1 MFQCIIQQRN
11 GWIHQPSPEFRDV
24 FPDIR
29 QQLNEQLKFL
39 DVRMEAQ
46 IALVQELQ
54 DFFRRRGEVE
64 LDYSKSLDKL
74 AKSLQLR
81 HKEQR
86 QKREQWPMFSSYS
99 CWQQLVNQTKSLSRD
114 HAAMSEI
121 YSTHLVARLQTV
133 WDDVQRIYRKCREI
147 GFETHVE
154 ILRILQELH
163 TNMKTYHT
171 LQTEAKEAEKK
182 LRLAENQRMKLQ
194 QSVPKEKLDRSKKYR
209 LIEKE
214 VLKRKNKYT
223 DARLKALKAKNEY
236 QLCLEASNTTIH
248 KYFVEDLSDLI
259 DCMDLGFHSVVSR
272 ALLMHV
278 SADQGRCRAVLHNAE
293 TLSHIVNSMDSRADK
308 QKFLEQH
315 SAAFMIPKRLEFQGQ
330 DEDVEPEL
338 QKALHQEMESRLM
351 QLEQRVNNLRMESEE
366 IWKTLETAEINLL
379 DILNTKDYDC
389 AGAFG
394 DGAVAFQ
401 KPENTS
407 VKLRSDK
414 NEIEEFYITKI
425 REYILATS
433 RIARLDSKAEYLR
446 NALAKDSAIKTDT
459 LTKSNVPKRK
469 RIGRMNKSGRPKLF
483 GGSLEEYL
491 EVSGEEIPL
500 IVRSCIRVI
509 NLYGLHHQGIFRVSG
524 SQVEISNFK
533 EAFERGDDPLAEMT
547 DASDINSVAGV
558 LKLYLR
564 ELREPLFPLIYFDHF
579 VQLAQL
585 ESKHDIVSGIR
596 KFFLSLPKSVVVV
609 VRYLFAFLNHLSEY
623 SDENMMDA
631 YNLAICF
638 GPTLMPAPED
648 KDQVQYQNQVNELI
662 KNIIVH
668 HAELF
673 PKDLGGMQYEKFIT
687 SETFEDIDVG
697 DSPTEQVSED
707 PDSEVYP
714 SEDESDTF
722 EAIVQFDFN
731 ARSERELSL
740 RKGDTVILYN
750 QVSNDW
756 WRGAVNGK
764 TGLIP
769 DKYISLKIK
778 DEDRDKSEHLKS
790 SSSEESVR
798 KRRPSGNISLNSQL
812 SICTQN
818 SNTLSNIT
826 CGSDYTASTISAA
839 TASASGH
846 SVAVGA
852 TGSGGGVGG
861 GGGASSSSSIGG
873 AGSTAA
879 GIMQPALASPG
890 HPQYHTIQHAPVAS
904 SVHHSSTAT
913 SQQSLTQQQPVAI
926 VTHQPP
932 LPSAHLAPPVIGE
945 KLGGEL
951 KDADFIH
958 YDSVDHL
965 KASPYNYHD
974 EPHSFENSF
983 EFVEDMALFTYETS
997 KPSEPIYAEP
1007 TKITMNREKSPAADS
1022 GTSSNSN
1029 DEESDNVEIR
1039 PRLGGMGDPPEHS
1052 KSTLGLN
1059 RRSESTLTSTSKTVD
1074 VDGDG
1079 PAATSTDDSTD
1090 QSRPMRKYHSKSFS
1104 LSENK
1109 LSLAAAGGG
1118 SATLNVFQQNRDL
1131 WQKRAAQSSYQ
1142 NLTTS
1147 RILSRNRIAPDLV
1160 MDLPPSAISKETAH
1174 ASRESLDT
1182 ELEDMT
1188 SAERFAAQN
1197 QCTLKKNERFSNE
1210 SPVYENNT
1218 MKKEVKLDVKGG
1230 TATDKPKAEVKPQEI
1245 SIKSSASAVEV
1256 PQKIEDCTTTAG
1268 SAKEEES
1275 RRISGAGAGAAIP
1288 VVLSSS
1294 PAGSSTPS
1302 TVTDEEAEGVV
1313 EGVGLLPATSSVAGG
1328 KELSKSPIPVRNT
1341 QKFVSQFADLHLTGG
1356 CLIKSTEGTSA
1367 ATVTSMAQEQQAKS
1381 LSSFKPQVKVKP
1393 QILKKPQVLPPQTP
1407 EMQRRNAD

>member
-39 DVRMEAQ
+39 DVRMESQ
-46 IALVQELQ
+46 ISLIQELQ

-99 CWQQLVNQTKSLSRD
+99 CWQQLVNQTKSLSKD
-114 HAAMSEI
+114 HAALSEI
-121 YSTHLVARLQTV
+121 YSVHLVARLQSV

-171 LQTEAKEAEKK
+171 YQTEAKEAEKK
-182 LRLAENQRMKLQ
+182 LRAAENQRMKLQ
-194 QSVPKEKLDRSKKYR
+194 QSVPKEKLERSKKYK

-278 SADQGRCRAVLHNAE
+278 SADQGRCRAVLHNTD
-293 TLSHIVNSMDSRADK
+293 TLSHIINSMDSRADK

-330 DEDVEPEL
+330 EEDIEPEL
-338 QKALHQEMESRLM
+338 QKALHQEMESRLV

-379 DILNTKDYDC
+379 EILNTKDYDC
-389 AGAFG
+389 STAFG
-394 DGAVAFQ
+394 NGALGFP
-401 KPENTS
+401 KPENAS
-407 VKLRSDK
+407 LKLRSDK

-433 RIARLDSKAEYLR
+433 RIARLDSKAEFLR
-446 NALAKDSAIKTDT
+446 SALTKDSAVKTDT

-491 EVSGEEIPL
+491 EATGEEIPL
-500 IVRSCIRVI
+500 ILRSCIRVI
-509 NLYGLHHQGIFRVSG
+509 NLFGLHHQGIFRVSG

-533 EAFERGDDPLAEMT
+533 EGFERGDDPLSDMT

-579 VQLAQL
+579 VSLAQL
-585 ESKHDIVSGIR
+585 ESKHEIVVGIR
-596 KFFLSLPKSVVVV
+596 KFFQSLPRSVVIVI
-609 VRYLFAFLNHLSEY
+609 RYLFAFLNHLSEY

-662 KNIIVH
+662 KNIIVY

-673 PKDLGGMQYEKFIT
+673 QKDLGGMQYEKFIS
-687 SETFEDIDVG
+687 SEPFEDDVG

-740 RKGDTVILYN
+740 RKGDNVILYN

-798 KRRPSGNISLNSQL
+798 KRRPSGNISINSQL
-812 SICTQN
+812 SICTNN

-826 CGSDYTASTISAA
+826 CGSDYTGSTIS
-839 TASASGH
+839 TTTTQGVSGG
-846 SVAVGA
+846 SSGGG
-852 TGSGGGVGG
+852 TSGGGPPNGSGGM
-861 GGGASSSSSIGG
+861 S
-873 AGSTAA
+873 
-879 GIMQPALASPG
+879 ASPG
-890 HPQYHTIQHAPVAS
+890 HPQYQTIQ
-904 SVHHSSTAT
+904 
-913 SQQSLTQQQPVAI
+913 QMQQQQQQQQQQTQPLTPI
-926 VTHQPP
+926 NSQVTHQPP
-932 LPSAHLAPPVIGE
+932 LPTAHPLIGE
-945 KLGGEL
+945 KLASDHL
-951 KDADFIH
+951 KDPDYIH
-958 YDSVDHL
+958 YDTVDL
-965 KASPYNYHD
+965 KGSTYSYHD
-974 EPHSFENSF
+974 EPHSFETSA
-983 EFVEDMALFTYETS
+983 EFLEDMTHFTFES
-997 KPSEPIYAEP
+997 QKPSEPIYAEP
-1007 TKITMNREKSPAADS
+1007 TKITVQRDKSPAPDS
-1022 GTSSNSN
+1022 TSGGCASN
-1029 DEESDNVEIR
+1029 DDSEDDIEFRSL
-1039 PRLGGMGDPPEHS
+1039 LGSMGDPPEHT
-1052 KSTLGLN
+1052 KSSLILN
-1059 RRSESTLTSTSKTVD
+1059 RRSDTLPSGKSSGEEGVKQRLSDSLAGMNHSVD
-1074 VDGDG
+1074 ENGE
-1079 PAATSTDDSTD
+1079 P
-1090 QSRPMRKYHSKSFS
+1090 RPMRKFHSKSFS

-1109 LSLAAAGGG
+1109 LSLSVAGGG
-1118 SATLNVFQQNRDL
+1118 AGVGASALNVFQHNRDL
-1131 WQKRAAQSSYQ
+1131 WQKRAAQGSYQ

-1160 MDLPPSAISKETAH
+1160 MDLPPAAIGKDGISS
-1174 ASRESLDT
+1174 ASRESLDS

-1197 QCTLKKNERFSNE
+1197 QCTLKKNERFSTE
-1210 SPVYENNT
+1210 PVVYENT
-1218 MKKEVKLDVKGG
+1218 GKKEVKLDVKGMV
-1230 TATDKPKAEVKPQEI
+1230 DKPKAEVKPQES
-1245 SIKSSASAVEV
+1245 SIKTPTSTEIPLIFEDSGEGKDVPSDEV
-1256 PQKIEDCTTTAG
+1256 LHI
-1268 SAKEEES
+1268 EES
-1275 RRISGAGAGAAIP
+1275 SSGGG
-1288 VVLSSS
+1288 
-1294 PAGSSTPS
+1294 
-1302 TVTDEEAEGVV
+1302 EGLQACALTL
-1313 EGVGLLPATSSVAGG
+1313 GT
-1328 KELSKSPIPVRNT
+1328 KEIAKSPIPIRNT

-1356 CLIKSTEGTSA
+1356 CLVKSSECTSGAA
-1367 ATVTSMAQEQQAKS
+1367 ATSLAQEQQAKN

-1393 QILKKPQVLPPQTP
+1393 HILKKPQVLPPHTP
-1407 EMQRRNAD
+1407 EMGRRAQE

>member
-39 DVRMEAQ
+39 DVRMESQ
-46 IALVQELQ
+46 ISLIQELQ

-114 HAAMSEI
+114 HAALSEI
-121 YSTHLVARLQTV
+121 YSVHLVARLQSV

-171 LQTEAKEAEKK
+171 YQTEAKEAEKK
-182 LRLAENQRMKLQ
+182 LRAAENQRMKLQ
-194 QSVPKEKLDRSKKYR
+194 QSVPKEKLERSKKYR

-278 SADQGRCRAVLHNAE
+278 SADQGRCRAVLNNTD
-293 TLSHIVNSMDSRADK
+293 TLSHIINSMDSRADK

-330 DEDVEPEL
+330 EEDIEPEL
-338 QKALHQEMESRLM
+338 QKALHQEMESRLF

-379 DILNTKDYDC
+379 EILNTKDYDC
-389 AGAFG
+389 STSFG
-394 DGAVAFQ
+394 DGAAGFP
-401 KPENTS
+401 KPEL
-407 VKLRSDK
+407 KLRSDK

-433 RIARLDSKAEYLR
+433 RIARLDSKAEFLR
-446 NALAKDSAIKTDT
+446 SALTKDSVVKADT

-491 EVSGEEIPL
+491 ETTAEEIPL
-500 IVRSCIRVI
+500 ILRSCIRVI

-533 EAFERGDDPLAEMT
+533 EGFERGDDPLADTT

-579 VQLAQL
+579 VSLAQL
-585 ESKHDIVSGIR
+585 ESKHEIVLGIR
-596 KFFLSLPKSVVVV
+596 KFFQSLPKSVVIVI
-609 VRYLFAFLNHLSEY
+609 RYLFAFLNHLSEY

-662 KNIIVH
+662 KNIIVY

-673 PKDLGGMQYEKFIT
+673 PKDLGGMQYEKFIS
-687 SETFEDIDVG
+687 SEPFEDIDVG

-731 ARSERELSL
+731 ARSQRELSL
-740 RKGDTVILYN
+740 RKGDNVILYN

-826 CGSDYTASTISAA
+826 CGSDYTGSTISTA
-839 TASASGH
+839 TQSG
-846 SVAVGA
+846 GGGGGGG
-852 TGSGGGVGG
+852 GSGGGN
-861 GGGASSSSSIGG
+861 
-873 AGSTAA
+873 GSTSSVLPVT
-879 GIMQPALASPG
+879 GLLQTMSSSPG
-890 HPQYHTIQHAPVAS
+890 HPQYQTIQ
-904 SVHHSSTAT
+904 
-913 SQQSLTQQQPVAI
+913 QMQQQQQLQSPQI
-926 VTHQPP
+926 PINHQVTHQPP
-932 LPSAHLAPPVIGE
+932 LPSAHPLIGE
-945 KLGGEL
+945 KLIAEL
-951 KDADFIH
+951 KDPDYIH
-958 YDSVDHL
+958 YDTVDL
-965 KASPYNYHD
+965 KASTYSYHD
-974 EPHSFENSF
+974 EPHSFENSAEFLEEMNHFTF
-983 EFVEDMALFTYETS
+983 EQQ

-1007 TKITMNREKSPAADS
+1007 TKITVQRDKSPVPGES
-1022 GTSSNSN
+1022 GGGLGSGGG
-1029 DEESDNVEIR
+1029 DEPEDAVEFR
-1039 PRLGGMGDPPEHS
+1039 YALGGMGDPPEHT
-1052 KSTLGLN
+1052 KSALMLN
-1059 RRSESTLTSTSKTVD
+1059 RRSDTLPGGAGRGGK
-1074 VDGDG
+1074 GDG
-1079 PAATSTDDSTD
+1079 KNQAVDENGEPK
-1090 QSRPMRKYHSKSFS
+1090 PMRKYHSKSFS

-1109 LSLAAAGGG
+1109 LSLVSGVGGTG
-1118 SATLNVFQQNRDL
+1118 ASTLNVFQQNRDL

-1142 NLTTS
+1142 NLATS

-1160 MDLPPSAISKETAH
+1160 MDLPPAIGKDGTGS
-1174 ASRESLDT
+1174 ASRESLDS

-1197 QCTLKKNERFSNE
+1197 QCTLKKNERFSTE
-1210 SPVYENNT
+1210 SVVYENTSNSG
-1218 MKKEVKLDVKGG
+1218 KKEVKLDLKGG
-1230 TATDKPKAEVKPQEI
+1230 PPSDKPKAEVKPQESTNKTPTSTDI
-1245 SIKSSASAVEV
+1245 
-1256 PQKIEDCTTTAG
+1256 PKILEED
-1268 SAKEEES
+1268 
-1275 RRISGAGAGAAIP
+1275 SGGDVGED
-1288 VVLSSS
+1288 V
-1294 PAGSSTPS
+1294 
-1302 TVTDEEAEGVV
+1302 AEGITKVSSEEV
-1313 EGVGLLPATSSVAGG
+1313 DLHIDESSVGDGLQVAVSVP
-1328 KELSKSPIPVRNT
+1328 KELAKSPIPARNT

-1356 CLIKSTEGTSA
+1356 CLVKASENTSA
-1367 ATVTSMAQEQQAKS
+1367 AAATSLAQEQQAKS

-1393 QILKKPQVLPPQTP
+1393 QILKKPQVLPPHTP
-1407 EMQRRNAD
+1407 EMGRRSQD

>member
-1 MFQCIIQQRN
+1 
-11 GWIHQPSPEFRDV
+11 
-24 FPDIR
+24 
-29 QQLNEQLKFL
+29 
-39 DVRMEAQ
+39 MEAQ

-171 LQTEAKEAEKK
+171 LQTEAKEADKK
-182 LRLAENQRMKLQ
+182 LRAAENQRIKLQ
-194 QSVPKEKLDRSKKYR
+194 QSVPKEKLERSKKYR

-214 VLKRKNKYT
+214 VLKRRNKYT
-223 DARLKALKAKNEY
+223 DARLRALKAKNEY

-293 TLSHIVNSMDSRADK
+293 ALSHIVNLMDSRADK

-315 SAAFMIPKRLEFQGQ
+315 SAAFRIPKRLEFQGQ
-330 DEDVEPEL
+330 DEEVEPEL
-338 QKALHQEMESRLM
+338 QKALHQEMESRLL

-389 AGAFG
+389 TSAFG
-394 DGAVAFQ
+394 DGAIAVQ
-401 KPENTS
+401 KSES
-407 VKLRSDK
+407 ISLKLRSDK

-446 NALAKDSAIKTDT
+446 NALTKDSACKTDT
-459 LTKSNVPKRK
+459 LTKPNVPKRK
-469 RIGRMNKSGRPKLF
+469 RIGRINKSGRPKLF

-500 IVRSCIRVI
+500 ILRSCIRVI

-579 VQLAQL
+579 IQLAQL
-585 ESKHDIVSGIR
+585 ESKQEIVSGIR
-596 KFFLSLPKSVVVV
+596 KFFYSLPKSVVVV
-609 VRYLFAFLNHLSEY
+609 IRYLFAFLNHLSEY
-623 SDENMMDA
+623 SEENMMDA

-668 HAELF
+668 HADLF
-673 PKDLGGMQYEKFIT
+673 QKDLGGMQYEKFIT
-687 SETFEDIDVG
+687 SETFEDMCPMIG
-697 DSPTEQVSED
+697 GK
-707 PDSEVYP
+707 
-714 SEDESDTF
+714 
-722 EAIVQFDFN
+722 
-731 ARSERELSL
+731 ERGE
-740 RKGDTVILYN
+740 
-750 QVSNDW
+750 
-756 WRGAVNGK
+756 
-764 TGLIP
+764 
-769 DKYISLKIK
+769 
-778 DEDRDKSEHLKS
+778 ERDKSEHLKS

-818 SNTLSNIT
+818 SNIT
-826 CGSDYTASTISAA
+826 CGSEYTTSTISA
-839 TASASGH
+839 TA
-846 SVAVGA
+846 GA
-852 TGSGGGVGG
+852 QNT
-861 GGGASSSSSIGG
+861 
-873 AGSTAA
+873 
-879 GIMQPALASPG
+879 
-890 HPQYHTIQHAPVAS
+890 
-904 SVHHSSTAT
+904 
-913 SQQSLTQQQPVAI
+913 
-926 VTHQPP
+926 
-932 LPSAHLAPPVIGE
+932 
-945 KLGGEL
+945 
-951 KDADFIH
+951 
-958 YDSVDHL
+958 
-965 KASPYNYHD
+965 
-974 EPHSFENSF
+974 
-983 EFVEDMALFTYETS
+983 
-997 KPSEPIYAEP
+997 EPIYAEP
-1007 TKITMNREKSPAADS
+1007 TKVSINREKSPATDS
-1022 GTSSNSN
+1022 GTSSTSN
-1029 DEESDNVEIR
+1029 DEESDNVELR
-1039 PRLGGMGDPPEHS
+1039 ASLLGGIGEPPEHS

-1059 RRSESTLTSTSKTVD
+1059 RRSESMLSSNTPS
-1074 VDGDG
+1074 
-1079 PAATSTDDSTD
+1079 ADDEPPKAMSADD
-1090 QSRPMRKYHSKSFS
+1090 QSDRSKSVRKYHSKSFS
-1104 LSENK
+1104 LSDNK
-1109 LSLAAAGGG
+1109 LVLMGNVGGATPAG
-1118 SATLNVFQQNRDL
+1118 TFNVFQQNRDL
-1131 WQKRAAQSSYQ
+1131 WQKRATQSSYQ
-1142 NLTTS
+1142 SLTTS

-1160 MDLPPSAISKETAH
+1160 MDLPPSAITKEGPVH
-1174 ASRESLDT
+1174 ASRESIDN

-1218 MKKEVKLDVKGG
+1218 VKKEVKLDGSSALAV
-1230 TATDKPKAEVKPQEI
+1230 DKPKAEVKPQEL
-1245 SIKSSASAVEV
+1245 SIKSSSNSISSTEV
-1256 PQKIEDCTTTAG
+1256 QKIDEEHANKEATMIECGNTSL
-1268 SAKEEES
+1268 SAAPLTVAEVEEES
-1275 RRISGAGAGAAIP
+1275 PAAETSNP
-1288 VVLSSS
+1288 VTHKDV
-1294 PAGSSTPS
+1294 
-1302 TVTDEEAEGVV
+1302 
-1313 EGVGLLPATSSVAGG
+1313 
-1328 KELSKSPIPVRNT
+1328 SKSPIPAHNT

-1356 CLIKSTEGTSA
+1356 CLVKSSEGIACAS
-1367 ATVTSMAQEQQAKS
+1367 VTSLTQEQQAKS

-1407 EMQRRNAD
+1407 EMQRRNPNI

>member
-39 DVRMEAQ
+39 DVRVESQ
-46 IALVQELQ
+46 ISLIQELQ

-86 QKREQWPMFSSYS
+86 QKREQWPLFSSYS

-114 HAAMSEI
+114 HAALSEI
-121 YSTHLVARLQTV
+121 YSVHLVARLQSV

-171 LQTEAKEAEKK
+171 YQTEAKEAEKK
-182 LRLAENQRMKLQ
+182 LRAAENQRMKLQ
-194 QSVPKEKLDRSKKYR
+194 QSVPKEKLERSKKYR

-278 SADQGRCRAVLHNAE
+278 SADQGRCRAVLNNTE

-315 SAAFMIPKRLEFQGQ
+315 SGAFMIPKRLEFQGQ
-330 DEDVEPEL
+330 DEDIEPEL
-338 QKALHQEMESRLM
+338 QKALHQEMESRLV

-379 DILNTKDYDC
+379 EILNTKDYDVTT
-389 AGAFG
+389 AFG
-394 DGAVAFQ
+394 DGGVSLG

-407 VKLRSDK
+407 LKLRSDK

-433 RIARLDSKAEYLR
+433 RIARLDSKAEFLR
-446 NALAKDSAIKTDT
+446 NALTKDSALKTDT

-491 EVSGEEIPL
+491 EATGEEIPL
-500 IVRSCIRVI
+500 ILRSCIRVI

-533 EAFERGDDPLAEMT
+533 EGFERGDDPLSDTT

-579 VQLAQL
+579 VTLAQL
-585 ESKHDIVSGIR
+585 ESKHEIVLGIR
-596 KFFLSLPKSVVVV
+596 KFFQTLPKSVIIVI
-609 VRYLFAFLNHLSEY
+609 RYLFAFLNHLSEY

-662 KNIIVH
+662 KNIIVY

-673 PKDLGGMQYEKFIT
+673 PKDLVGMQYEKFIS
-687 SETFEDIDVG
+687 SEPFEDIDVG

-722 EAIVQFDFN
+722 EAIVQFDFL

-756 WRGAVNGK
+756 WRGAVGGK

-826 CGSDYTASTISAA
+826 CGSDYTGS
-839 TASASGH
+839 
-846 SVAVGA
+846 
-852 TGSGGGVGG
+852 TGSTATPGSGPTG
-861 GGGASSSSSIGG
+861 GG
-873 AGSTAA
+873 AGSTP
-879 GIMQPALASPG
+879 GGLIQSSASPG
-890 HPQYHTIQHAPVAS
+890 HPQYQTIQQ
-904 SVHHSSTAT
+904 
-913 SQQSLTQQQPVAI
+913 SQQQQPTQPQPPLNQQ

-932 LPSAHLAPPVIGE
+932 LPTAHPLIGE
-945 KLGGEL
+945 KLAADL
-951 KDADFIH
+951 KDPDYIH
-958 YDSVDHL
+958 YDTVDL
-965 KASPYNYHD
+965 KASTYSYHD
-974 EPHSFENSF
+974 EPHSFETSA
-983 EFVEDMALFTYETS
+983 EFLEDMNHFTFETQ

-1007 TKITMNREKSPAADS
+1007 TKITVNRDKSPAPDGGGSS
-1022 GTSSNSN
+1022 GNSGGTASN
-1029 DEESDNVEIR
+1029 DELPDDCVEFR
-1039 PRLGGMGDPPEHS
+1039 SKPLLGGMGDPPEHT
-1052 KSTLGLN
+1052 KSSLVLN
-1059 RRSESTLTSTSKTVD
+1059 RRSDTLPPGK
-1074 VDGDG
+1074 
-1079 PAATSTDDSTD
+1079 DDKCHRLSD
-1090 QSRPMRKYHSKSFS
+1090 SSNGENGEGKPMRKYHSKSFS

-1109 LSLAAAGGG
+1109 LSLAVAGSGGG
-1118 SATLNVFQQNRDL
+1118 SLNVFQANRDL
-1131 WQKRAAQSSYQ
+1131 WQKRATQSSYQ

-1160 MDLPPSAISKETAH
+1160 MDLPPAAIGKDGNGS
-1174 ASRESLDT
+1174 ASRESLDS

-1197 QCTLKKNERFSNE
+1197 QCTLKKNERFSTE
-1210 SPVYENNT
+1210 PVVYENTAITSSTVVTTTTTTNNGT
-1218 MKKEVKLDVKGG
+1218 IGKKEVKLDVKGI
-1230 TATDKPKAEVKPQEI
+1230 ADKPKAEVKPQENTL
-1245 SIKSSASAVEV
+1245 KTPTATVVTELVEEVAVEKCGLEV
-1256 PQKIEDCTTTAG
+1256 TKIPLSDEVLHI
-1268 SAKEEES
+1268 EE
-1275 RRISGAGAGAAIP
+1275 P
-1288 VVLSSS
+1288 V
-1294 PAGSSTPS
+1294 
-1302 TVTDEEAEGVV
+1302 
-1313 EGVGLLPATSSVAGG
+1313 GG
-1328 KELSKSPIPVRNT
+1328 DAPKELAKSPIPVRNT

-1356 CLIKSTEGTSA
+1356 CLVKSNESTSSA
-1367 ATVTSMAQEQQAKS
+1367 AATSLAQEQQAKS

-1393 QILKKPQVLPPQTP
+1393 HILKKPSQVLPPHTP
-1407 EMQRRNAD
+1407 EMSRRGAAAPSTQGPD

>member
-1 MFQCIIQQRN
+1 MN
-11 GWIHQPSPEFRDV
+11 GVTMMDENDVDIKSPIRRLGSTRKLNLFNN
-24 FPDIR
+24 IR

-194 QSVPKEKLDRSKKYR
+194 QSVPKEKLERSKKYR

-389 AGAFG
+389 TSAFG

-509 NLYGLHHQGIFRVSG
+509 NLFGLHHQGIFRVSG

-585 ESKHDIVSGIR
+585 ESKQDIVSGIR
-596 KFFLSLPKSVVVV
+596 KFFQSLPKSVVVV
-609 VRYLFAFLNHLSEY
+609 IRYLFAFLNHLSEY

-673 PKDLGGMQYEKFIT
+673 PKDLGGIHYEKFIT

-778 DEDRDKSEHLKS
+778 DEERDKSEHLKS

-826 CGSDYTASTISAA
+826 CGSDYTASTVSAA
-839 TASASGH
+839 TASAGGH
-846 SVAVGA
+846 SATGNGA
-852 TGSGGGVGG
+852 T
-861 GGGASSSSSIGG
+861 
-873 AGSTAA
+873 TAA
-879 GIMQPALASPG
+879 GGTPSGSGAAGTSAGLIQTSLPSPG
-890 HPQYHTIQHAPVAS
+890 HPQYQTIQNS
-904 SVHHSSTAT
+904 SQGGSSGHHST
-913 SQQSLTQQQPVAI
+913 SSQSQPPQQSIAI

-932 LPSAHLAPPVIGE
+932 LPSTHHAPPLIGE
-945 KLGGEL
+945 KLGNER

-965 KASPYNYHD
+965 KASPYSYHD

-1007 TKITMNREKSPAADS
+1007 TKITTNREKSPAADS

-1029 DEESDNVEIR
+1029 EDEMDSVEIR
-1039 PRLGGMGDPPEHS
+1039 PRLGGMGEPSEHS

-1059 RRSESTLTSTSKTVD
+1059 RRSETTLSTGKTIA
-1074 VDGDG
+1074 VDGEPSAVDNQ
-1079 PAATSTDDSTD
+1079 SD
-1090 QSRPMRKYHSKSFS
+1090 QSRPMRKYHAKSFS

-1109 LSLAAAGGG
+1109 LSLVAGGGG

-1218 MKKEVKLDVKGG
+1218 VKKEVKLDVKGA
-1230 TATDKPKAEVKPQEI
+1230 TVTDKPKAEVKPQEN
-1245 SIKSSASAVEV
+1245 SIKSSSTAATEASKSLEGCSADAG
-1256 PQKIEDCTTTAG
+1256 KED
-1268 SAKEEES
+1268 ES
-1275 RRISGAGAGAAIP
+1275 RRLSAITVP
-1288 VVLSSS
+1288 VASSS
-1294 PAGSSTPS
+1294 STTSVAPGA
-1302 TVTDEEAEGVV
+1302 VTDVAELEVASSSN
-1313 EGVGLLPATSSVAGG
+1313 ETELSLAPSSLPG

-1356 CLIKSTEGTSA
+1356 CLMKSTEGTSA
-1367 ATVTSMAQEQQAKS
+1367 ASASSMTQEQQAKN

>member
-1 MFQCIIQQRN
+1 MN
-11 GWIHQPSPEFRDV
+11 GVTMMDENDGDIKSPIRRLGSTRKLNLFNN
-24 FPDIR
+24 IR
-29 QQLNEQLKFL
+29 QQLNDQLKFL

-54 DFFRRRGEVE
+54 DFFRRRGELE

-99 CWQQLVNQTKSLSRD
+99 CWQQLVNQTRSLSRD

-182 LRLAENQRMKLQ
+182 LRAAENQRIKLQ
-194 QSVPKEKLDRSKKYR
+194 QNVPKEKLERSKKYR

-315 SAAFMIPKRLEFQGQ
+315 SAAFRIPKRLEFQGQ
-330 DEDVEPEL
+330 EEDVEPEL
-338 QKALHQEMESRLM
+338 QKALHQEMESRLL

-389 AGAFG
+389 TNAFG
-394 DGAVAFQ
+394 EGAGSFQ
-401 KPENTS
+401 KPEGTS
-407 VKLRSDK
+407 MKLRSDK

-446 NALAKDSAIKTDT
+446 NILAKDSAIKTET
-459 LTKSNVPKRK
+459 LIKSNVPKRK
-469 RIGRMNKSGRPKLF
+469 RIGRINKSGRPKLF

-500 IVRSCIRVI
+500 ILRSCIRVI

-533 EAFERGDDPLAEMT
+533 EAFERGEDPLAEMT

-579 VQLAQL
+579 IQLAQL
-585 ESKHDIVSGIR
+585 ESKQDIVSGIR
-596 KFFLSLPKSVVVV
+596 KFFQSLPKSVVVV
-609 VRYLFAFLNHLSEY
+609 IRYLFAFLNHLSEY

-673 PKDLGGMQYEKFIT
+673 QKDLGGMQYEKFIT

-722 EAIVQFDFN
+722 EAFVQFDFN
-731 ARSERELSL
+731 ARSDRELSL

-756 WRGAVNGK
+756 WKGAVNGK

-778 DEDRDKSEHLKS
+778 DEERDKSEHLKS

-826 CGSDYTASTISAA
+826 CGSDYTTSTVSATTAINGAAGTSSA
-839 TASASGH
+839 T
-846 SVAVGA
+846 V
-852 TGSGGGVGG
+852 SGG
-861 GGGASSSSSIGG
+861 
-873 AGSTAA
+873 AA
-879 GIMQPALASPG
+879 GGNVAAGGISSGPSLTSTG
-890 HPQYHTIQHAPVAS
+890 YSQYQTVQHASQQGSDQHVHAQGLS
-904 SVHHSSTAT
+904 ESAHHST
-913 SQQSLTQQQPVAI
+913 
-926 VTHQPP
+926 PP
-932 LPSAHLAPPVIGE
+932 IGE
-945 KLGGEL
+945 KISNDL
-951 KDADFIH
+951 KDPEYTH
-958 YDSVDHL
+958 YDSVDHM
-965 KASPYNYHD
+965 KSSPYSYHD

-983 EFVEDMALFTYETS
+983 EFVEDVALFTYENQKT
-997 KPSEPIYAEP
+997 PEPIYAEP
-1007 TKITMNREKSPAADS
+1007 TKITMHRDKSPAADS

-1029 DEESDNVEIR
+1029 DEESDNVEFR
-1039 PRLGGMGDPPEHS
+1039 PRVGGMGDRPEYS

-1059 RRSESTLTSTSKTVD
+1059 RRSESLLSTSKASID
-1074 VDGDG
+1074 I
-1079 PAATSTDDSTD
+1079 DSSKLKASDD
-1090 QSRPMRKYHSKSFS
+1090 QSDQSKPMRKYHSKSFS
-1104 LSENK
+1104 LSDNK
-1109 LSLAAAGGG
+1109 LSLTSKCIGSGGAGA
-1118 SATLNVFQQNRDL
+1118 ATLNVFQQNRDL

-1142 NLTTS
+1142 HLTTS

-1160 MDLPPSAISKETAH
+1160 MDLPPTAISKEGPVHTSH
-1174 ASRESLDT
+1174 ESLDN

-1197 QCTLKKNERFSNE
+1197 QCTLKKNERFSSE

-1218 MKKEVKLDVKGG
+1218 VKKEVKLV
-1230 TATDKPKAEVKPQEI
+1230 ANASLMADKTKPEVKSQDI
-1245 SIKSSASAVEV
+1245 SIKCPSSSITANATADSLSAVDV
-1256 PQKIEDCTTTAG
+1256 PKIVEQCASTDVVTLG
-1268 SAKEEES
+1268 
-1275 RRISGAGAGAAIP
+1275 GGNP
-1288 VVLSSS
+1288 VHETFTDE
-1294 PAGSSTPS
+1294 ASSTK
-1302 TVTDEEAEGVV
+1302 VTEDETEGHTTLMPNMTP
-1313 EGVGLLPATSSVAGG
+1313 GKDAG
-1328 KELSKSPIPVRNT
+1328 KSPIPSRNT

-1356 CLIKSTEGTSA
+1356 CLAKATEGSSA
-1367 ATVTSMAQEQQAKS
+1367 LLTQEQQAKS

-1407 EMQRRNAD
+1407 EMQRRNLD

>member
-1 MFQCIIQQRN
+1 MN
-11 GWIHQPSPEFRDV
+11 GVTMMDENDVDIKSPIRRLGSTRKLNLFNN
-24 FPDIR
+24 IR

-389 AGAFG
+389 TSAFG

-585 ESKHDIVSGIR
+585 DSKHDIVSGIR
-596 KFFLSLPKSVVVV
+596 KFFQSLPKSVVVV
-609 VRYLFAFLNHLSEY
+609 IRYLFAFLNHLSEY

-846 SVAVGA
+846 SAV
-852 TGSGGGVGG
+852 
-861 GGGASSSSSIGG
+861 GG
-873 AGSTAA
+873 AGVGTSSGSGAA
-879 GIMQPALASPG
+879 GTVAGLIQTSLASPG
-890 HPQYHTIQHAPVAS
+890 HPQYQTIQHASQVAS
-904 SVHHSSTAT
+904 AVHHSTASQ
-913 SQQSLTQQQPVAI
+913 SQQTQQQPAIAI

-932 LPSAHLAPPVIGE
+932 LPSAHHVPPVIGE
-945 KLGGEL
+945 KLGSEL
-951 KDADFIH
+951 KDTDYIH

-965 KASPYNYHD
+965 KASPYSYHD

-1039 PRLGGMGDPPEHS
+1039 PRLGGMGEPPEHS

-1059 RRSESTLTSTSKTVD
+1059 RRSESTLTTGKTMAL
-1074 VDGDG
+1074 DGESVVK
-1079 PAATSTDDSTD
+1079 ATDDQSD

-1109 LSLAAAGGG
+1109 LSLAAGSG

-1160 MDLPPSAISKETAH
+1160 MDLPPSAINKETAH

-1245 SIKSSASAVEV
+1245 SIKCATTPIPMAVEV
-1256 PQKIEDCTTTAG
+1256 PTKIEDCTA
-1268 SAKEEES
+1268 AIAVAAPVAAREEES
-1275 RRISGAGAGAAIP
+1275 KRVSGSSTP
-1288 VVLSSS
+1288 VVLSAS

-1302 TVTDEEAEGVV
+1302 TVTDEESDVV
-1313 EGVGLLPATSSVAGG
+1313 SASSDGGLLMATTSVTG

-1367 ATVTSMAQEQQAKS
+1367 ASVSSMAQEQQAKS

>member
-194 QSVPKEKLDRSKKYR
+194 QSVPKEKLERSKKYR

-389 AGAFG
+389 TSAFG

-509 NLYGLHHQGIFRVSG
+509 NLFGLHHQGIFRVSG

-585 ESKHDIVSGIR
+585 ESKQDIVSGIR
-596 KFFLSLPKSVVVV
+596 KFFQSLPKSVVVV
-609 VRYLFAFLNHLSEY
+609 IRYLFAFLNHLSEY

-673 PKDLGGMQYEKFIT
+673 PKDLGGIHYEKFIT

-778 DEDRDKSEHLKS
+778 
-790 SSSEESVR
+790 SVF
-798 KRRPSGNISLNSQL
+798 
-812 SICTQN
+812 
-818 SNTLSNIT
+818 
-826 CGSDYTASTISAA
+826 Y
-839 TASASGH
+839 
-846 SVAVGA
+846 
-852 TGSGGGVGG
+852 
-861 GGGASSSSSIGG
+861 
-873 AGSTAA
+873 
-879 GIMQPALASPG
+879 
-890 HPQYHTIQHAPVAS
+890 Y
-904 SVHHSSTAT
+904 
-913 SQQSLTQQQPVAI
+913 
-926 VTHQPP
+926 
-932 LPSAHLAPPVIGE
+932 
-945 KLGGEL
+945 
-951 KDADFIH
+951 
-958 YDSVDHL
+958 
-965 KASPYNYHD
+965 
-974 EPHSFENSF
+974 
-983 EFVEDMALFTYETS
+983 
-997 KPSEPIYAEP
+997 
-1007 TKITMNREKSPAADS
+1007 
-1022 GTSSNSN
+1022 
-1029 DEESDNVEIR
+1029 
-1039 PRLGGMGDPPEHS
+1039 
-1052 KSTLGLN
+1052 
-1059 RRSESTLTSTSKTVD
+1059 
-1074 VDGDG
+1074 
-1079 PAATSTDDSTD
+1079 
-1090 QSRPMRKYHSKSFS
+1090 
-1104 LSENK
+1104 
-1109 LSLAAAGGG
+1109 
-1118 SATLNVFQQNRDL
+1118 
-1131 WQKRAAQSSYQ
+1131 
-1142 NLTTS
+1142 
-1147 RILSRNRIAPDLV
+1147 
-1160 MDLPPSAISKETAH
+1160 
-1174 ASRESLDT
+1174 
-1182 ELEDMT
+1182 
-1188 SAERFAAQN
+1188 
-1197 QCTLKKNERFSNE
+1197 
-1210 SPVYENNT
+1210 
-1218 MKKEVKLDVKGG
+1218 
-1230 TATDKPKAEVKPQEI
+1230 
-1245 SIKSSASAVEV
+1245 
-1256 PQKIEDCTTTAG
+1256 
-1268 SAKEEES
+1268 
-1275 RRISGAGAGAAIP
+1275 
-1288 VVLSSS
+1288 
-1294 PAGSSTPS
+1294 
-1302 TVTDEEAEGVV
+1302 
-1313 EGVGLLPATSSVAGG
+1313 
-1328 KELSKSPIPVRNT
+1328 
-1341 QKFVSQFADLHLTGG
+1341 
-1356 CLIKSTEGTSA
+1356 
-1367 ATVTSMAQEQQAKS
+1367 
-1381 LSSFKPQVKVKP
+1381 
-1393 QILKKPQVLPPQTP
+1393 
-1407 EMQRRNAD
+1407 

>member
-11 GWIHQPSPEFRDV
+11 GWIHQPSPEFRDIY
-24 FPDIR
+24 PDIR
-29 QQLNEQLKFL
+29 QQLNDQLKFL

-81 HKEQR
+81 HKEHR

-171 LQTEAKEAEKK
+171 LQTEAKEADKK
-182 LRLAENQRMKLQ
+182 LRAAENQRNKLQ
-194 QSVPKEKLDRSKKYR
+194 QSVPKEKLERSKKYR

-223 DARLKALKAKNEY
+223 DARLRALKAKNEY

-293 TLSHIVNSMDSRADK
+293 ALSHIVNMMDSRADK

-315 SAAFMIPKRLEFQGQ
+315 SAAFRIPKRLEFQGQ
-330 DEDVEPEL
+330 EEEVEPEL
-338 QKALHQEMESRLM
+338 QKALHQEMESRLL

-389 AGAFG
+389 TSAFG
-394 DGAVAFQ
+394 DGAIAVQ
-401 KPENTS
+401 KSES
-407 VKLRSDK
+407 ISLKLRSDK

-446 NALAKDSAIKTDT
+446 NALTKDSACKTDT
-459 LTKSNVPKRK
+459 LTKPNVPKRK
-469 RIGRMNKSGRPKLF
+469 RIGRINKSGRPKLF

-500 IVRSCIRVI
+500 ILRSCIRVI

-579 VQLAQL
+579 IQLAQL
-585 ESKHDIVSGIR
+585 ESKQEIVSGIR
-596 KFFLSLPKSVVVV
+596 KFFHSLPKTVVVV
-609 VRYLFAFLNHLSEY
+609 IRYLFAFLNHLSEY
-623 SDENMMDA
+623 SEENMMDA

-668 HAELF
+668 HADLF
-673 PKDLGGMQYEKFIT
+673 QKDLGGMQYEKFIT
-687 SETFEDIDVG
+687 SETFEDIDIG

-731 ARSERELSL
+731 ARSDRELSL
-740 RKGDTVILYN
+740 RKGETVILYN

-756 WRGAVNGK
+756 WKGAVNNK

-778 DEDRDKSEHLKS
+778 DEERDKSEHLKS

-818 SNTLSNIT
+818 SNIT
-826 CGSDYTASTISAA
+826 CGSEYTTSTISA
-839 TASASGH
+839 TAGVSKLTGTSNGEGGCSNGSSGGSVAAGSVGTMLTSPEYSQSGQIPSQSQASGQYAFVQHGHLPPIASVQH
-846 SVAVGA
+846 S
-852 TGSGGGVGG
+852 T
-861 GGGASSSSSIGG
+861 
-873 AGSTAA
+873 
-879 GIMQPALASPG
+879 
-890 HPQYHTIQHAPVAS
+890 
-904 SVHHSSTAT
+904 
-913 SQQSLTQQQPVAI
+913 I
-926 VTHQPP
+926 VTGQ
-932 LPSAHLAPPVIGE
+932 
-945 KLGGEL
+945 KLESDP
-951 KDADFIH
+951 KDPDYMH

-965 KASPYNYHD
+965 KASPYSYHD

-983 EFVEDMALFTYETS
+983 EFVEDMAHFTYEAQNT
-997 KPSEPIYAEP
+997 EPIYAEP
-1007 TKITMNREKSPAADS
+1007 TKVSVNREKSHATDS
-1022 GTSSNSN
+1022 GTSSTSN
-1029 DEESDNVEIR
+1029 EEESDNVELR
-1039 PRLGGMGDPPEHS
+1039 ASLLGGIGEPPEHS
-1052 KSTLGLN
+1052 KSTLVLN
-1059 RRSESTLTSTSKTVD
+1059 RRSESMISSTTSADDELPKAMS
-1074 VDGDG
+1074 GD
-1079 PAATSTDDSTD
+1079 D
-1090 QSRPMRKYHSKSFS
+1090 QSDRSKSVRKYHSKSFS

-1109 LSLAAAGGG
+1109 LALMGSVG
-1118 SATLNVFQQNRDL
+1118 SATAAGTFNVFQQNRDL
-1131 WQKRAAQSSYQ
+1131 WQKRATQSSYQ
-1142 NLTTS
+1142 NLATS
-1147 RILSRNRIAPDLV
+1147 RILTRNRIAPDLV
-1160 MDLPPSAISKETAH
+1160 MDLPPSAISKEGTVH
-1174 ASRESLDT
+1174 ASRESLDN

-1218 MKKEVKLDVKGG
+1218 VKKEVKLDASSAV
-1230 TATDKPKAEVKPQEI
+1230 AVDKPKAEVKPQEFN
-1245 SIKSSASAVEV
+1245 IKSTSNSTSSAAVLHSTEVPKTDEAHEIKEVSMIECGNTSLAAVPITVEV
-1256 PQKIEDCTTTAG
+1256 EED
-1268 SAKEEES
+1268 S
-1275 RRISGAGAGAAIP
+1275 P
-1288 VVLSSS
+1288 VAEA
-1294 PAGSSTPS
+1294 PNP
-1302 TVTDEEAEGVV
+1302 VTHTHKDVC
-1313 EGVGLLPATSSVAGG
+1313 
-1328 KELSKSPIPVRNT
+1328 KSPIPTHNT

-1356 CLIKSTEGTSA
+1356 CLVKSLEGTTGASA
-1367 ATVTSMAQEQQAKS
+1367 LTQEQQAKS

-1407 EMQRRNAD
+1407 EMQRRNPNM

>member
-1 MFQCIIQQRN
+1 MCGNLRWEDLTFMHAMQLN
-11 GWIHQPSPEFRDV
+11 
-24 FPDIR
+24 IR

-39 DVRMEAQ
+39 DVRMESQ
-46 IALVQELQ
+46 ISLIQELQ

-99 CWQQLVNQTKSLSRD
+99 CWQQLVNQTKSLSKD
-114 HAAMSEI
+114 HAALSEI
-121 YSTHLVARLQTV
+121 YSVHLVARLQSV

-171 LQTEAKEAEKK
+171 YQTEAKEAEKK
-182 LRLAENQRMKLQ
+182 LRAAETQRMKLQ
-194 QSVPKEKLDRSKKYR
+194 QSVPKEKLERSKKYK

-278 SADQGRCRAVLHNAE
+278 SADQGRCRAVLNNTD
-293 TLSHIVNSMDSRADK
+293 TLSHIINSMDSRADK

-330 DEDVEPEL
+330 DEDIEPEL
-338 QKALHQEMESRLM
+338 QKALHQEMESRLV
-351 QLEQRVNNLRMESEE
+351 QLEQRVNNLRMESDE

-379 DILNTKDYDC
+379 EILNTKDYDC
-389 AGAFG
+389 GAAFG
-394 DGAVAFQ
+394 EGALGIP

-433 RIARLDSKAEYLR
+433 RIARLDSKAEFLR
-446 NALAKDSAIKTDT
+446 SALTKDSAVKTDT
-459 LTKSNVPKRK
+459 LIKSNVPKRK

-491 EVSGEEIPL
+491 EVTSEEIPL
-500 IVRSCIRVI
+500 ILRSCIRVI
-509 NLYGLHHQGIFRVSG
+509 NLFGLHHQGIFRVSG

-533 EAFERGDDPLAEMT
+533 EGFERGDDPLADTT

-579 VQLAQL
+579 VSLAQL
-585 ESKHDIVSGIR
+585 ESKHEIVLGIR
-596 KFFLSLPKSVVVV
+596 KFFQSLPKSVVIVI
-609 VRYLFAFLNHLSEY
+609 RYLFAFLNHLSEY

-662 KNIIVH
+662 KNIIVY

-673 PKDLGGMQYEKFIT
+673 PKDLGGMQYEKFIS
-687 SETFEDIDVG
+687 SEPFEDDVG

-740 RKGDTVILYN
+740 RKGDNVILYN

-798 KRRPSGNISLNSQL
+798 KRRPSGNISINSQL
-812 SICTQN
+812 SICTTN

-826 CGSDYTASTISAA
+826 CGSDYTGSTISTT
-839 TASASGH
+839 TAQGI
-846 SVAVGA
+846 
-852 TGSGGGVGG
+852 GSGPTL
-861 GGGASSSSSIGG
+861 
-873 AGSTAA
+873 AGS
-879 GIMQPALASPG
+879 GMSASPG
-890 HPQYHTIQHAPVAS
+890 HPQYQTIQQM
-904 SVHHSSTAT
+904 
-913 SQQSLTQQQPVAI
+913 QQQQQQPQTQQPTLPPI
-926 VTHQPP
+926 NNQVTHQPP
-932 LPSAHLAPPVIGE
+932 LPSAHPLIGE
-945 KLGGEL
+945 KLTADL
-951 KDADFIH
+951 KDPDYIH
-958 YDSVDHL
+958 YDTVDL
-965 KASPYNYHD
+965 KGSTYSYHD
-974 EPHSFENSF
+974 EPHSFETSG
-983 EFVEDMALFTYETS
+983 EFLEDMTHFTFEPS
-997 KPSEPIYAEP
+997 QKPSEPIYAEP
-1007 TKITMNREKSPAADS
+1007 TKITVQRDKSPAPESHS
-1022 GTSSNSN
+1022 GGGTTGSN
-1029 DEESDNVEIR
+1029 DDSEDTVEFR
-1039 PRLGGMGDPPEHS
+1039 SKLGSMGDPPEHT
-1052 KSTLGLN
+1052 KSTMILN
-1059 RRSESTLTSTSKTVD
+1059 RRSDTLPSAKASSGEQQQQQRLSDSLAGMNQNVD
-1074 VDGDG
+1074 ENGE
-1079 PAATSTDDSTD
+1079 P
-1090 QSRPMRKYHSKSFS
+1090 RPMRKFHSKSFS

-1109 LSLAAAGGG
+1109 LSLSVAGGG
-1118 SATLNVFQQNRDL
+1118 GGGGSSGGNVFQHNRDL
-1131 WQKRAAQSSYQ
+1131 WQKRATQSSYQ

-1160 MDLPPSAISKETAH
+1160 MDLPPAAIGKDGVSS
-1174 ASRESLDT
+1174 ASRESLDS

-1197 QCTLKKNERFSNE
+1197 QCTLKKNERFSTE
-1210 SPVYENNT
+1210 PVVYENT
-1218 MKKEVKLDVKGG
+1218 TGKKEVKLDVKG
-1230 TATDKPKAEVKPQEI
+1230 TVDKPKAEVKPQES
-1245 SIKSSASAVEV
+1245 SIKTPTATTEIPKIVEESGEGKEVSIVPSDEVLHIEESSSA
-1256 PQKIEDCTTTAG
+1256 G
-1268 SAKEEES
+1268 G
-1275 RRISGAGAGAAIP
+1275 GAGGETLQASTP
-1288 VVLSSS
+1288 VV
-1294 PAGSSTPS
+1294 
-1302 TVTDEEAEGVV
+1302 
-1313 EGVGLLPATSSVAGG
+1313 G
-1328 KELSKSPIPVRNT
+1328 KELAKSPIPARNT

-1356 CLIKSTEGTSA
+1356 CLVKSSECTSGAA
-1367 ATVTSMAQEQQAKS
+1367 ATSLAQEQQAKN

-1393 QILKKPQVLPPQTP
+1393 QILKKPQVLPPHTP
-1407 EMQRRNAD
+1407 EMGRRAQE

>member
-1 MFQCIIQQRN
+1 MN
-11 GWIHQPSPEFRDV
+11 GLTMMDENDGNIKSPMRRLGSTRKLNLFNN
-24 FPDIR
+24 IR

-74 AKSLQLR
+74 TKSLQLR

-99 CWQQLVNQTKSLSRD
+99 CWQQLINQTKSLSRD

-171 LQTEAKEAEKK
+171 LQTDAKEAEKK
-182 LRLAENQRMKLQ
+182 LRAAENQRMKLQ
-194 QSVPKEKLDRSKKYR
+194 QTVPKEKLERSKKYR

-214 VLKRKNKYT
+214 VLKRKNKYS

-272 ALLMHV
+272 ALLIHV

-330 DEDVEPEL
+330 EEDVEPEL
-338 QKALHQEMESRLM
+338 QKALHQEMESRLQ

-389 AGAFG
+389 TGAFG

-401 KPENTS
+401 KAENVS

-459 LTKSNVPKRK
+459 LVKSNVPKRK

-500 IVRSCIRVI
+500 ILRSCIRVI

-524 SQVEISNFK
+524 SQVEISNFR
-533 EAFERGDDPLAEMT
+533 EAFERGDDPLADMT

-585 ESKHDIVSGIR
+585 DSKHDIVSGIR
-596 KFFLSLPKSVVVV
+596 KFFQSLPKSVVVV
-609 VRYLFAFLNHLSEY
+609 IRYLFAFLNHLSEY

-673 PKDLGGMQYEKFIT
+673 PKDLAGMHYEKFIT
-687 SETFEDIDVG
+687 SEAFEDIDVG
-697 DSPTEQVSED
+697 ESPTEQVSED
-707 PDSEVYP
+707 LDSEVYP

-756 WRGAVNGK
+756 WRGAVKGK

-826 CGSDYTASTISAA
+826 SGSDYTASTISATIA
-839 TASASGH
+839 PG
-846 SVAVGA
+846 G
-852 TGSGGGVGG
+852 GSGSAGEGGIGPSGSNCGG
-861 GGGASSSSSIGG
+861 SAGALLLSG
-873 AGSTAA
+873 
-879 GIMQPALASPG
+879 PLASPG
-890 HPQYHTIQHAPVAS
+890 HPQHQSVQHPSQATTVNHPPKQMPQV
-904 SVHHSSTAT
+904 STA
-913 SQQSLTQQQPVAI
+913 

-932 LPSAHLAPPVIGE
+932 LPAATHHTLPVIGD
-945 KLGGEL
+945 KLGTDL
-951 KDADFIH
+951 KDVDYIH

-965 KASPYNYHD
+965 KTSAYSYHD

-983 EFVEDMALFTYETS
+983 EFVEDMNHFTYETQ
-997 KPSEPIYAEP
+997 KPAEPIYAEP
-1007 TKITMNREKSPAADS
+1007 TKITINREKTSASDTD
-1022 GTSSNSN
+1022 TSSNTN
-1029 DEESDNVEIR
+1029 DDDTDSVELR
-1039 PRLGGMGDPPEHS
+1039 PRLGGMGDPSEHS

-1059 RRSESTLTSTSKTVD
+1059 RRSETTLSAPKPTGSSEAEQSKPS
-1074 VDGDG
+1074 GSEEHFEPPK
-1079 PAATSTDDSTD
+1079 PA
-1090 QSRPMRKYHSKSFS
+1090 RKYHSKSFS

-1109 LSLAAAGGG
+1109 LSLAIGGVG
-1118 SATLNVFQQNRDL
+1118 MSGTTGNVFQHNRDL
-1131 WQKRAAQSSYQ
+1131 WQKRATQSSYQ

-1160 MDLPPSAISKETAH
+1160 MDLPPSAIGKEEAIRV
-1174 ASRESLDT
+1174 SRESLDA

-1218 MKKEVKLDVKGG
+1218 AKKEVKLDAKDSSAVVE
-1230 TATDKPKAEVKPQEI
+1230 KPKVEVKPQDI
-1245 SIKSSASAVEV
+1245 SIKSSCETSVAVSMSVDNSKIIEPCPSNEPTGPGVNIITSSIAPTVTLEETPEGPASSIVASA
-1256 PQKIEDCTTTAG
+1256 
-1268 SAKEEES
+1268 
-1275 RRISGAGAGAAIP
+1275 SGTDLVGAAVP
-1288 VVLSSS
+1288 V
-1294 PAGSSTPS
+1294 
-1302 TVTDEEAEGVV
+1302 
-1313 EGVGLLPATSSVAGG
+1313 
-1328 KELSKSPIPVRNT
+1328 KELSKSPIPARNT

-1356 CLIKSTEGTSA
+1356 CLMKTSEGTSA
-1367 ATVTSMAQEQQAKS
+1367 AGVASLTQEQQAKN
-1381 LSSFKPQVKVKP
+1381 LSSFKPQVKFKP

>member
-1 MFQCIIQQRN
+1 
-11 GWIHQPSPEFRDV
+11 
-24 FPDIR
+24 
-29 QQLNEQLKFL
+29 
-39 DVRMEAQ
+39 MEAQ

-54 DFFRRRGEVE
+54 DFFRRRGELE

-99 CWQQLVNQTKSLSRD
+99 CWQQLVNQTRSLSRD

-182 LRLAENQRMKLQ
+182 LRAAENQRIKLQ
-194 QSVPKEKLDRSKKYR
+194 QNVPKEKLERSKKYR

-315 SAAFMIPKRLEFQGQ
+315 SAAFRIPKRLEFQGQ
-330 DEDVEPEL
+330 EEDVEPEL
-338 QKALHQEMESRLM
+338 QKALHQEMESRLL

-389 AGAFG
+389 TNAFG
-394 DGAVAFQ
+394 EGAGSFQ
-401 KPENTS
+401 KPEGTS
-407 VKLRSDK
+407 MKLRSDK

-446 NALAKDSAIKTDT
+446 NILAKDSAIKTET
-459 LTKSNVPKRK
+459 LIKSNVPKRK
-469 RIGRMNKSGRPKLF
+469 RIGRINKSGRPKLF

-500 IVRSCIRVI
+500 ILRSCIRVI

-533 EAFERGDDPLAEMT
+533 EAFERGEDPLAEMT

-579 VQLAQL
+579 IQLAQL
-585 ESKHDIVSGIR
+585 ESKQDIVSGIR
-596 KFFLSLPKSVVVV
+596 KFFQSLPKSVVVV
-609 VRYLFAFLNHLSEY
+609 IRYLFAFLNHLSEY

-673 PKDLGGMQYEKFIT
+673 QKDLGGMQYEKFIT
-687 SETFEDIDVG
+687 SETFEDM
-697 DSPTEQVSED
+697 
-707 PDSEVYP
+707 
-714 SEDESDTF
+714 DE
-722 EAIVQFDFN
+722 E
-731 ARSERELSL
+731 
-740 RKGDTVILYN
+740 
-750 QVSNDW
+750 
-756 WRGAVNGK
+756 
-764 TGLIP
+764 
-769 DKYISLKIK
+769 
-778 DEDRDKSEHLKS
+778 RDKSEHLKS

-826 CGSDYTASTISAA
+826 CGSDYTTSTVSATTAINGAAGTSSA
-839 TASASGH
+839 T
-846 SVAVGA
+846 V
-852 TGSGGGVGG
+852 SGG
-861 GGGASSSSSIGG
+861 
-873 AGSTAA
+873 AA
-879 GIMQPALASPG
+879 GGNVAAGGISSGPSLTSTG
-890 HPQYHTIQHAPVAS
+890 YSQYQTVQHASQQGSDQHVHAQGLS
-904 SVHHSSTAT
+904 ESAHHST
-913 SQQSLTQQQPVAI
+913 
-926 VTHQPP
+926 PP
-932 LPSAHLAPPVIGE
+932 IGE
-945 KLGGEL
+945 KISNDL
-951 KDADFIH
+951 KDPEYTH
-958 YDSVDHL
+958 YDSVDHM
-965 KASPYNYHD
+965 KSSPYSYHD

-983 EFVEDMALFTYETS
+983 EFVEDVALFTYENQKT
-997 KPSEPIYAEP
+997 PEPIYAEP
-1007 TKITMNREKSPAADS
+1007 TKITMHRDKSPAADS

-1029 DEESDNVEIR
+1029 DEESDNVEFR
-1039 PRLGGMGDPPEHS
+1039 PRVGGMGDRPEYS

-1059 RRSESTLTSTSKTVD
+1059 RRSESLLSTSKASID
-1074 VDGDG
+1074 I
-1079 PAATSTDDSTD
+1079 DSSKLKASDD
-1090 QSRPMRKYHSKSFS
+1090 QSDQSKPMRKYHSKSFS
-1104 LSENK
+1104 LSDNK
-1109 LSLAAAGGG
+1109 LSLTSKCIGSGGAGA
-1118 SATLNVFQQNRDL
+1118 ATLNVFQQNRDL

-1142 NLTTS
+1142 HLTTS

-1160 MDLPPSAISKETAH
+1160 MDLPPTAISKEGPVHTSH
-1174 ASRESLDT
+1174 ESLDN

-1197 QCTLKKNERFSNE
+1197 QCTLKKNERFSSE

-1218 MKKEVKLDVKGG
+1218 VKKEVKLV
-1230 TATDKPKAEVKPQEI
+1230 ANASLMADKTKPEVKSQDI
-1245 SIKSSASAVEV
+1245 SIKCPSSSITANATADSLSAVDV
-1256 PQKIEDCTTTAG
+1256 PKIVEQCASTDVVTLG
-1268 SAKEEES
+1268 
-1275 RRISGAGAGAAIP
+1275 GGNP
-1288 VVLSSS
+1288 VHETFTDE
-1294 PAGSSTPS
+1294 ASSTK
-1302 TVTDEEAEGVV
+1302 VTEDETEGHTTLMPNMTP
-1313 EGVGLLPATSSVAGG
+1313 GKDAG
-1328 KELSKSPIPVRNT
+1328 KSPIPSRNT

-1356 CLIKSTEGTSA
+1356 CLAKATEGSSA
-1367 ATVTSMAQEQQAKS
+1367 LLTQEQQAKS

-1407 EMQRRNAD
+1407 EMQRRNLD

>member
-1 MFQCIIQQRN
+1 MNINLSISFA
-11 GWIHQPSPEFRDV
+11 
-24 FPDIR
+24 DIR

-389 AGAFG
+389 TGAFG
-394 DGAVAFQ
+394 DGAVSFQ

-509 NLYGLHHQGIFRVSG
+509 NLY
-524 SQVEISNFK
+524 E
-533 EAFERGDDPLAEMT
+533 
-547 DASDINSVAGV
+547 
-558 LKLYLR
+558 
-564 ELREPLFPLIYFDHF
+564 
-579 VQLAQL
+579 L
-585 ESKHDIVSGIR
+585 ESKHEIVAGIR
-596 KFFLSLPKSVVVV
+596 KFFQSLP
-609 VRYLFAFLNHLSEY
+609 NLSEY

-778 DEDRDKSEHLKS
+778 DEERDKSEHLKS

-846 SVAVGA
+846 SAVV
-852 TGSGGGVGG
+852 GSGVTGG
-861 GGGASSSSSIGG
+861 GGCGGASSSSSIGATG
-873 AGSTAA
+873 TAS

-890 HPQYHTIQHAPVAS
+890 HPQYHTVQQAQVVS
-904 SVHHSSTAT
+904 SVHHSSTGT
-913 SQQSLTQQQPVAI
+913 SQSHTQQQPVAI

-932 LPSAHLAPPVIGE
+932 LPSAHHAPPQIGE
-945 KLGGEL
+945 KMGSEL

-983 EFVEDMALFTYETS
+983 EFVEDVALFTYEVLET
-997 KPSEPIYAEP
+997 
-1007 TKITMNREKSPAADS
+1007 
-1022 GTSSNSN
+1022 
-1029 DEESDNVEIR
+1029 
-1039 PRLGGMGDPPEHS
+1039 
-1052 KSTLGLN
+1052 
-1059 RRSESTLTSTSKTVD
+1059 TV
-1074 VDGDG
+1074 
-1079 PAATSTDDSTD
+1079 
-1090 QSRPMRKYHSKSFS
+1090 
-1104 LSENK
+1104 
-1109 LSLAAAGGG
+1109 
-1118 SATLNVFQQNRDL
+1118 
-1131 WQKRAAQSSYQ
+1131 
-1142 NLTTS
+1142 
-1147 RILSRNRIAPDLV
+1147 
-1160 MDLPPSAISKETAH
+1160 
-1174 ASRESLDT
+1174 
-1182 ELEDMT
+1182 
-1188 SAERFAAQN
+1188 
-1197 QCTLKKNERFSNE
+1197 
-1210 SPVYENNT
+1210 
-1218 MKKEVKLDVKGG
+1218 
-1230 TATDKPKAEVKPQEI
+1230 
-1245 SIKSSASAVEV
+1245 
-1256 PQKIEDCTTTAG
+1256 
-1268 SAKEEES
+1268 
-1275 RRISGAGAGAAIP
+1275 
-1288 VVLSSS
+1288 
-1294 PAGSSTPS
+1294 
-1302 TVTDEEAEGVV
+1302 
-1313 EGVGLLPATSSVAGG
+1313 
-1328 KELSKSPIPVRNT
+1328 
-1341 QKFVSQFADLHLTGG
+1341 
-1356 CLIKSTEGTSA
+1356 
-1367 ATVTSMAQEQQAKS
+1367 
-1381 LSSFKPQVKVKP
+1381 
-1393 QILKKPQVLPPQTP
+1393 
-1407 EMQRRNAD
+1407 

>member
-1 MFQCIIQQRN
+1 MN
-11 GWIHQPSPEFRDV
+11 GVTMMDENDVDIKSPIRRLGSTRKLNLFNN
-24 FPDIR
+24 IR

-39 DVRMEAQ
+39 DVRVEAQ

-99 CWQQLVNQTKSLSRD
+99 CWQQLLNQTKSLSRD

-330 DEDVEPEL
+330 EEDVEPEL
-338 QKALHQEMESRLM
+338 QKALHQEMESRLL

-389 AGAFG
+389 TGAFG
-394 DGAVAFQ
+394 DGGIGFQ

-564 ELREPLFPLIYFDHF
+564 ELREPIFPLIYFDHF

-596 KFFLSLPKSVVVV
+596 KFFQSLPKSVVVV
-609 VRYLFAFLNHLSEY
+609 IRYLFAFLNHLSEY

-740 RKGDTVILYN
+740 RKGDTVMLFN

-756 WRGAVNGK
+756 WRGSVNGK

-778 DEDRDKSEHLKS
+778 DEERDKSEHLKS

-826 CGSDYTASTISAA
+826 CGSDYTTSTISAT
-839 TASASGH
+839 TA
-846 SVAVGA
+846 
-852 TGSGGGVGG
+852 SGGGHTALGNTV
-861 GGGASSSSSIGG
+861 
-873 AGSTAA
+873 AGSTSTASGA
-879 GIMQPALASPG
+879 GGSVSLQASLASPG
-890 HPQYHTIQHAPVAS
+890 HPQYHTIQQPSQVAS
-904 SVHHSSTAT
+904 AVHQSASS
-913 SQQSLTQQQPVAI
+913 QPSLQQQQQQVAI

-932 LPSAHLAPPVIGE
+932 LPSAHHPPPVIGE
-945 KLGGEL
+945 KLSSDL
-951 KDADFIH
+951 KDPDFIH

-983 EFVEDMALFTYETS
+983 EFVEDMTLFTYETS

-1007 TKITMNREKSPAADS
+1007 TKINVNREKSPAADS

-1029 DEESDNVEIR
+1029 DEESDNVEFR

-1059 RRSESTLTSTSKTVD
+1059 RRSESSTLSISKGTGAESKPSASD
-1074 VDGDG
+1074 
-1079 PAATSTDDSTD
+1079 D
-1090 QSRPMRKYHSKSFS
+1090 QSDQSKPMRKYHSKSFS

-1109 LSLAAAGGG
+1109 LSLAAAGSG

-1131 WQKRAAQSSYQ
+1131 WQKRATQSSYQ

-1160 MDLPPSAISKETAH
+1160 MDLPLSAINKETTH

-1210 SPVYENNT
+1210 PPVYENNVV
-1218 MKKEVKLDVKGG
+1218 KKEVKLDIKGT
-1230 TATDKPKAEVKPQEI
+1230 TALDKPKAEVKPQEI
-1245 SIKSSASAVEV
+1245 SIKNSNSSAIPISALVVEV
-1256 PQKIEDCTTTAG
+1256 PKIFEECSTDQED
-1268 SAKEEES
+1268 EL
-1275 RRISGAGAGAAIP
+1275 R
-1288 VVLSSS
+1288 
-1294 PAGSSTPS
+1294 GSSTAGDDEGSAATVSAAVAFDVADEPEIASISYDAGLSVSASLAS
-1302 TVTDEEAEGVV
+1302 TSA
-1313 EGVGLLPATSSVAGG
+1313 S
-1328 KELSKSPIPVRNT
+1328 KELNKSPIPARNT

-1356 CLIKSTEGTSA
+1356 CLMKSAEGIA
-1367 ATVTSMAQEQQAKS
+1367 AVAGGSSLTQEQQAKN

>member
-1 MFQCIIQQRN
+1 MS
-11 GWIHQPSPEFRDV
+11 PSSAQHDQSHDPIGNPTEND
-24 FPDIR
+24 DIR

-214 VLKRKNKYT
+214 VLKRKNKYS

-330 DEDVEPEL
+330 EEDVEPEL

-351 QLEQRVNNLRMESEE
+351 QLEQRLNNLRMESEE

-389 AGAFG
+389 TGAFG

-585 ESKHDIVSGIR
+585 DSKHEIVSGIR
-596 KFFLSLPKSVVVV
+596 KFFQSLPKSVVVV
-609 VRYLFAFLNHLSEY
+609 IRYLFAFLNHLSEY

-648 KDQVQYQNQVNELI
+648 KDQVQFQNQVNELI

-750 QVSNDW
+750 Q
-756 WRGAVNGK
+756 
-764 TGLIP
+764 
-769 DKYISLKIK
+769 
-778 DEDRDKSEHLKS
+778 
-790 SSSEESVR
+790 
-798 KRRPSGNISLNSQL
+798 L

-839 TASASGH
+839 TAAAAGAGH
-846 SVAVGA
+846 SAVGGA
-852 TGSGGGVGG
+852 STSASGGGV
-861 GGGASSSSSIGG
+861 
-873 AGSTAA
+873 AGPSA
-879 GIMQPALASPG
+879 GLIQTSLASPG
-890 HPQYHTIQHAPVAS
+890 HPQYQTIQHTTS
-904 SVHHSSTAT
+904 QVHHTTAA
-913 SQQSLTQQQPVAI
+913 SQPAAAPQQQQQQQPIAI

-932 LPSAHLAPPVIGE
+932 LPSGHHGHPPVIGE
-945 KLGGEL
+945 KLGSEL
-951 KDADFIH
+951 KDTDYIH

-965 KASPYNYHD
+965 KASPYSYHD

-1029 DEESDNVEIR
+1029 DEESDNVEMR
-1039 PRLGGMGDPPEHS
+1039 PRLGGMGEPPEHS

-1059 RRSESTLTSTSKTVD
+1059 RRSESTLSTSKPIALE
-1074 VDGDG
+1074 GD
-1079 PAATSTDDSTD
+1079 PTATDDQT
-1090 QSRPMRKYHSKSFS
+1090 RPMRKYHSKSFS

-1109 LSLAAAGGG
+1109 LSLAAGSGGG

-1160 MDLPPSAISKETAH
+1160 MDLPPSAINKETAH
-1174 ASRESLDT
+1174 ASRESLDS

-1188 SAERFAAQN
+1188 SAERFAAPN

-1230 TATDKPKAEVKPQEI
+1230 TVTDKPKAEVKPQEI
-1245 SIKSSASAVEV
+1245 SIKCTSAPMPIV
-1256 PQKIEDCTTTAG
+1256 EDCTAPVP
-1268 SAKEEES
+1268 KEEEPK
-1275 RRISGAGAGAAIP
+1275 RA
-1288 VVLSSS
+1288 SSS

-1302 TVTDEEAEGVV
+1302 TVTDEESDGAATASEG
-1313 EGVGLLPATSSVAGG
+1313 GGLLTASTSVPG

-1367 ATVTSMAQEQQAKS
+1367 AGVSSMAQEQQAKS

>member
-163 TNMKTYHT
+163 TNMKTYHS

-330 DEDVEPEL
+330 EEDVEPEL

-389 AGAFG
+389 TSAFG

-596 KFFLSLPKSVVVV
+596 KFFQSLPKSVVVV
-609 VRYLFAFLNHLSEY
+609 IRYLFAFLNHLSEY

-673 PKDLGGMQYEKFIT
+673 PKDLAGMQYEKFIT

-740 RKGDTVILYN
+740 RKGDTVILYS

-778 DEDRDKSEHLKS
+778 DEERDKSEHLKS

-826 CGSDYTASTISAA
+826 CGSDYTASTISAT
-839 TASASGH
+839 TASAAGVHNATSG
-846 SVAVGA
+846 GA
-852 TGSGGGVGG
+852 TGGGGIASGSGVGG
-861 GGGASSSSSIGG
+861 PTAGVHQSSL
-873 AGSTAA
+873 
-879 GIMQPALASPG
+879 PSPG
-890 HPQYHTIQHAPVAS
+890 HPQYQSIQHTSQGGS
-904 SVHHSSTAT
+904 SVHHST
-913 SQQSLTQQQPVAI
+913 SSQSQSHQQSIAI

-932 LPSAHLAPPVIGE
+932 LPSTHHVPPVIGE
-945 KLGGEL
+945 KLGSER
-951 KDADFIH
+951 KDTDFIH

-965 KASPYNYHD
+965 KASPYSYHD

-983 EFVEDMALFTYETS
+983 EFVEDMGVFTYEVLETTTS
-997 KPSEPIYAEP
+997 KPAEPIYAEP

-1029 DEESDNVEIR
+1029 DDELDDVEIR
-1039 PRLGGMGDPPEHS
+1039 PRLGGMGEPSEHS

-1059 RRSESTLTSTSKTVD
+1059 RRSETTLATSKATTVE
-1074 VDGDG
+1074 GE
-1079 PAATSTDDSTD
+1079 PSPTDDQAD

-1109 LSLAAAGGG
+1109 LSLVAGGSSG

-1160 MDLPPSAISKETAH
+1160 MDLPPSAINKETAH

-1182 ELEDMT
+1182 EIEDMT

-1218 MKKEVKLDVKGG
+1218 VKKEVKLDVKGNG
-1230 TATDKPKAEVKPQEI
+1230 ADKPKAEVKPQEI
-1245 SIKSSASAVEV
+1245 SIKNSSVTM
-1256 PQKIEDCTTTAG
+1256 TTTASVIEASVKPVEECTA
-1268 SAKEEES
+1268 SAGKEEET
-1275 RRISGAGAGAAIP
+1275 RRVPAISIP
-1288 VVLSSS
+1288 VASSS
-1294 PAGSSTPS
+1294 STSSVISS
-1302 TVTDEEAEGVV
+1302 TVTDVDSEGDSASNDTDQS
-1313 EGVGLLPATSSVAGG
+1313 LSASS
-1328 KELSKSPIPVRNT
+1328 KEVSKSPIPVRNT

-1356 CLIKSTEGTSA
+1356 CLMKSTEGTSG
-1367 ATVTSMAQEQQAKS
+1367 TNVSSMAQEQQAKN

-1407 EMQRRNAD
+1407 EMQRRSAD

>member
-46 IALVQELQ
+46 ITLVQELQ

-99 CWQQLVNQTKSLSRD
+99 CWQQLINQTKALSRD

-171 LQTEAKEAEKK
+171 LQTDAKEAEKK
-182 LRLAENQRMKLQ
+182 LRTAENQRMKLQ
-194 QSVPKEKLDRSKKYR
+194 QTVPKEKLERSKKYR

-214 VLKRKNKYT
+214 VLKRKSKYT

-293 TLSHIVNSMDSRADK
+293 TLSYIVNSMDSRADK

-330 DEDVEPEL
+330 EEELEPEL
-338 QKALHQEMESRLM
+338 QKVLHQEMESRLL

-389 AGAFG
+389 TAAFG
-394 DGAVAFQ
+394 EGAVSFP
-401 KPENTS
+401 KTENGS

-446 NALAKDSAIKTDT
+446 NVLAKDSAIKTDA
-459 LTKSNVPKRK
+459 LIKSNVPKRK

-500 IVRSCIRVI
+500 ILRSCIRVI

-533 EAFERGDDPLAEMT
+533 EAFERGDDPLADMT

-579 VQLAQL
+579 VQFAQL

-596 KFFLSLPKSVVVV
+596 KFFQSLPKAVVVV
-609 VRYLFAFLNHLSEY
+609 IRYLFAFLNHLSEY

-648 KDQVQYQNQVNELI
+648 KDQVQFQNQVNELI

-714 SEDESDTF
+714 SEDESDMF
-722 EAIVQFDFN
+722 EAIVQFDFH

-756 WRGAVNGK
+756 WRGAVKGK

-778 DEDRDKSEHLKS
+778 DEERDKSEHIKS

-798 KRRPSGNISLNSQL
+798 KRRPSANISLNSQL

-826 CGSDYTASTISAA
+826 CGSDYTASTL
-839 TASASGH
+839 SASGIAGG
-846 SVAVGA
+846 SASSSAITAGTSGVGP
-852 TGSGGGVGG
+852 TEMSGSGGTQLSTVSLT
-861 GGGASSSSSIGG
+861 SS
-873 AGSTAA
+873 
-879 GIMQPALASPG
+879 G
-890 HPQYHTIQHAPVAS
+890 HPQYQLLKNISVSAPEKHVTQ
-904 SVHHSSTAT
+904 ST
-913 SQQSLTQQQPVAI
+913 VGNI
-926 VTHQPP
+926 THQPP
-932 LPSAHLAPPVIGE
+932 LLSANHNQSMIGE
-945 KLGGEL
+945 KSTSNL
-951 KDADFIH
+951 KNVDYIK
-958 YDSVDHL
+958 YDTVDHL
-965 KASPYNYHD
+965 KSSAYSYHD

-983 EFVEDMALFTYETS
+983 EFVEDMNHFTYEAH
-997 KPSEPIYAEP
+997 KPTEPIYAEP
-1007 TKITMNREKSPAADS
+1007 TKTTMHREKSPATDS
-1022 GTSSNSN
+1022 GTSSNSI
-1029 DEESDNVEIR
+1029 EEEMETVELR
-1039 PRLGGMGDPPEHS
+1039 PRLGGMGEPAEHS
-1052 KSTLGLN
+1052 KSMLGLN
-1059 RRSESTLTSTSKTVD
+1059 KRSETISL
-1074 VDGDG
+1074 
-1079 PAATSTDDSTD
+1079 PARAVAIDITNTKPTASDDRSD
-1090 QSRPMRKYHSKSFS
+1090 QSKPMRKYHSKSFS

-1109 LSLAAAGGG
+1109 LSLLTSSDADAGSSGG
-1118 SATLNVFQQNRDL
+1118 TLNVFQHNRDL
-1131 WQKRAAQSSYQ
+1131 WQKRASQSSYQ
-1142 NLTTS
+1142 NLATS
-1147 RILSRNRIAPDLV
+1147 RILTRNRIAPDLV
-1160 MDLPPSAISKETAH
+1160 MDLPPTAIGKQEDVASS
-1174 ASRESLDT
+1174 SRESIDS

-1197 QCTLKKNERFSNE
+1197 QCTLKKNERFANE
-1210 SPVYENNT
+1210 SPVYENNAVR
-1218 MKKEVKLDVKGG
+1218 KEVDLDLKGDS
-1230 TATDKPKAEVKPQEI
+1230 ACTDKPEPEVNPQET
-1245 SIKSSASAVEV
+1245 SIKNSTTAASVTINECEVVEECTDVGTCNASIASSTDARSLLTEELETEECVSPATSGLSNEQDTIAAFSSASV
-1256 PQKIEDCTTTAG
+1256 
-1268 SAKEEES
+1268 
-1275 RRISGAGAGAAIP
+1275 
-1288 VVLSSS
+1288 
-1294 PAGSSTPS
+1294 
-1302 TVTDEEAEGVV
+1302 
-1313 EGVGLLPATSSVAGG
+1313 
-1328 KELSKSPIPVRNT
+1328 KELCKSPIPARNT
-1341 QKFVSQFADLHLTGG
+1341 QKFISQFADLHLTGG
-1356 CLIKSTEGTSA
+1356 CLAKSGEGTSA
-1367 ATVTSMAQEQQAKS
+1367 ASVALLSQEQQAKN

-1407 EMQRRNAD
+1407 EMQRRNAN